1 MLYRNRMRR
10 EADNRPRPEAGLQVF
25 LFRLQVVQPLS
36 GWGARLWV
44 TSGRAGSL
52 FFPSGKMIDPI
63 SPIPSGQELMKDLI
77 WDKTLSVDVPEI
89 DEDHR
94 RLVELFNILNH
105 SVVDGDETQYIE
117 AVMEE
122 LISCTVWH
130 FRHEERLMLKYGY
143 EGFMEHKSEHE
154 ELIASAKALQQKL
167 LEEGKSVLS
176 EDIQFLENWLTGHI
190 LGTDMDLG
198 SYLCEVM

>member
-1 MLYRNRMRR
+1 M
-10 EADNRPRPEAGLQVF
+10 
-25 LFRLQVVQPLS
+25 
-36 GWGARLWV
+36 
-44 TSGRAGSL
+44 T
-52 FFPSGKMIDPI
+52 
-63 SPIPSGQELMKDLI
+63 DLI

-94 RLVELFNILNH
+94 RLVDLFNILHH
-105 SVVDGDETQYIE
+105 SVVEGDATEYVE

-143 EGFMEHKSEHE
+143 EGFLAHRSEHE

-167 LEEGKSVLS
+167 LLERKPVLS
-176 EDIQFLENWLTGHI
+176 EDLQFLEHWLTGHI
-190 LGTDMDLG
+190 LGTDRDLG